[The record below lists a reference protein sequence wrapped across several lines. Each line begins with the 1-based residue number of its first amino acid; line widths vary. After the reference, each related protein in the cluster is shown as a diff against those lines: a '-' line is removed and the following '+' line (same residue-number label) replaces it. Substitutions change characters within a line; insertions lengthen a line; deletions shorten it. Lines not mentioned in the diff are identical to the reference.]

1 MLPQITTDLSSV
13 QIWDNLLDDRF
24 LLDLDQESNYY
35 NWHLSNVAN
44 KKSYPTGQKGSH
56 LLWGVTFNSENCPEN
71 IINFYQYLSDYILK
85 EKYKLEFIQLNGQS
99 MGQNGT
105 VHVDNSYNDG
115 KKTLMVFINS
125 KWKSKWGG
133 DFQLLEEYND
143 NAKII
148 KSIKYVP
155 GRVILFDG
163 NIPHRGLSP
172 TKSNIFRKSL
182 VYRLTKN
189 NPK

>member
-24 LLDLDQESNYY
+24 LLDLDQESNFY

-71 IINFYQYLSDYILK
+71 IINFYKYLSDYILK
-85 EKYKLEFIQLNGQS
+85 EKYKLESIQLNGQS
-99 MGQNGT
+99 MGQKGT
-105 VHVDNSYNDG
+105 VHIDNGYNDG

-172 TKSNIFRKSL
+172 TKSNILRKSL
-182 VYRLTKN
+182 AYRLAK
-189 NPK
+189 K

>member
-125 KWKSKWGG
+125 KWKPKWGG

>member
-172 TKSNIFRKSL
+172 TKSNILRKSL
-182 VYRLTKN
+182 AYRLAK
-189 NPK
+189 K